1 MVVGKEHMELI
12 KNINLFAILSLIL
25 VNSSQAND
33 NYFEKTVKPYLKEY
47 CTRCHGEKKQK
58 ADRRYDQI
66 SADFTDRETAT
77 LWQDM
82 IDQIHLGE
90 MPPKKPFPS
99 SEKQKEI
106 VSWIT
111 KKMEKAREEQIASK
125 TGTVMRR
132 LSHREYSNTLYDL
145 FKFDDK
151 NFLMAFGLPEDSIDH
166 GFDNNAKSLKT
177 TSFLYNKY
185 LSVADKVLDVIVM
198 PQERPKPKTWK
209 LTPENLWGGRDAPD
223 YHKDKHGKSYADIIG
238 RMKMASRCWVESG
251 FAAPMDGIYKL
262 RINAEVFGRDDKD
275 WKLHGTPKPGS
286 EFKVGVYATSREYG
300 QISADNISDYHITTL
315 TIKDGQ
321 PVYEV
326 EAKLKK
332 GFVPYML
339 WLNGMPGAYSGRI
352 LNIAKKKYG
361 LGNNQVY
368 LKYGRWKV
376 TDMYYTG
383 ARIRVHGIDIEGP
396 FYKEWPPRKTRE
408 AFDGPI
414 PKVITEKYLENQL
427 LKFATKA
434 WRRPVRKDELANIYK
449 LANTTLKEDGL
460 KALRIGMKA
469 ILVSPGFIYH
479 YQNNGKLNDFG
490 LASRLSYFL
499 YGTAPDE
506 NLMAL
511 AVEGKLT
518 DPKSYNEVIQK
529 LIQDQRM
536 NTMVKNFTH
545 QWLKFEKI
553 NVMKPDKNKFKKFY
567 STGAY
572 GHLTSETSYFIN
584 YLIKNNLSIYNCLD
598 SDFVMVNSNLAKHY
612 GLKGLKGSGF
622 QALKLPPDSIR
633 GGLLTQA
640 SVMAATSNGVDT
652 SPVMR
657 GVFVMENLLGI
668 NAPAPPPDV
677 EPIEPDIRGAQSLVE
692 QLKKHR
698 ENESCANCHK
708 KIDPLGMPLESLDVV
723 GSFRKDYGG
732 KKKLPV
738 EATTVTS
745 NGTKINSIKEY
756 KNFLM
761 SNKHMFAKCITE
773 KLLSYATGREMTYLE
788 RGEIDKIAKKLEK
801 EDGFRDLLITVLN
814 SNTFKSR

>member
-1 MVVGKEHMELI
+1 M
-12 KNINLFAILSLIL
+12 KNKTYKRNTSVFSLLFILL
-25 VNSSQAND
+25 VSGFASD
-33 NYFEKTVKPYLKEY
+33 KYFEKTVKPYLEEY
-47 CTRCHGEKKQK
+47 CIRCHGEKKQK
-58 ADRRYDQI
+58 ADRRYDHI
-66 SADFTDRETAT
+66 SADFSDRETAT

-82 IDQIHLGE
+82 LDQLHLGE
-90 MPPKKPFPS
+90 MPPKKPFPTS
-99 SEKQKEI
+99 GKQKEI

-111 KKMEKAREEQIASK
+111 KKMEKVREEQIASK
-125 TGTVMRR
+125 SGTVMRR

-151 NFLMAFGLPEDSIDH
+151 NFLMAFGLPEDSIGH
-166 GFDNNAKSLKT
+166 GFDNNAKALKT
-177 TSFLYNKY
+177 TSFLYDKY

-198 PQERPKPKTWK
+198 PQEKPKPQTWK
-209 LTPENLWGGRDAPD
+209 LTPENLWGGRDTPV
-223 YHKDKHGKSYADIIG
+223 YHKDKEGKSYADLIG

-251 FAAPMDGIYKL
+251 FSAPADGIYKL
-262 RINAEVFGRDDKD
+262 KINAEVFGRDDKD

-286 EFKVGVYATSREYG
+286 AFKVGVYATSREYG

-321 PVYEV
+321 PIYEV

-332 GFVPYML
+332 GFVPYLL
-339 WLNGMPGAYSGRI
+339 WLNGIPDAYSGRI
-352 LNIAKKKYG
+352 VKVAREKFKLKG
-361 LGNNQVY
+361 DNQVY
-368 LKYGRWKV
+368 LKHGRWKV

-383 ARIRVHGIDIEGP
+383 SRIRVHGIDIVGP

-408 AFDGPI
+408 AFGGPI
-414 PKVITEKYLENQL
+414 PQVITEKYLETQL
-427 LKFATKA
+427 LNFATKA
-434 WRRPVRKDELANIYK
+434 WRRPVRKDELTKIYK
-449 LANTTLKEDGL
+449 LAKVTLKEDGL

-479 YQNNGKLNDFG
+479 YQNDGKLNDFG

-506 NLMAL
+506 KLLTL
-511 AVEGKLT
+511 AAEGKLT
-518 DPKSYNEVIQK
+518 DPKSYKGVIQT
-529 LIQDQRM
+529 LIKDQRM

-545 QWLKFEKI
+545 QWLHFEKI
-553 NVMKPDKNKFKKFY
+553 KVMKPDKNKFKKFY
-567 STGAY
+567 NTGAY
-572 GHLTSETSYFIN
+572 GHITSETTHFIN
-584 YLIKNNLSIYNCLD
+584 HLIKNNLSIYNCLD
-598 SDFVMVNSNLAKHY
+598 SDFVMVNSNLARHY
-612 GLKGLKGSGF
+612 GIKGLKGSGF
-622 QALKLPPDSIR
+622 QAVKLPPDSIR
-633 GGLLTQA
+633 GGLITQT

-668 NAPAPPPDV
+668 KAPIPPQDV
-677 EPIEPDIRGAQSLVE
+677 EPIEPDIRGTKSLVE

-708 KIDPLGMPLESLDVV
+708 KIDPLGMPLENLDVV
-723 GSFRKDYGG
+723 GTFRQDYGG

-738 EATTVTS
+738 VATTVTS
-745 NGTKINSIKEY
+745 NGTKISSLKEY
-756 KNFLM
+756 KNYLM
-761 SNKHMFAKCITE
+761 KNKHMFAKCITE

-788 RGEIDKIAKKLEK
+788 RGEVDKIAKKLQT